1 MDDAQPMQFRG
12 GSRFWR
18 SIVSNPESR
27 ILVTGAT
34 GKVGS
39 ALVSML
45 RDNPKHE
52 VVAGVR
58 SPGKATHLMVPTA
71 HLDFDKPETLLP
83 AMEGID
89 VVFMMTGYTVDM
101 FRQSKSFVNAAKAA
115 GVKHIVHLGACGTD
129 DTQVAHWGWQQFVER
144 YIEWAGLSFTH
155 LRPDIFMQN
164 LLGYGGS
171 RPVDSGVIRHYV
183 GSARISWVDTD
194 DVAAVAAACL
204 VDIEKHAGKVY
215 RLASDVKTYYEVADE
230 ISSVIGKPFV
240 YEPRPAREFLD
251 KALAAGAD
259 HAYMYSAYENYALYS
274 EGKAPEAGAP
284 FSIMESIL
292 GRPGA
297 TWAQF
302 ADRHRAEF
310 DY

>member
-1 MDDAQPMQFRG
+1 M
-12 GSRFWR
+12 
-18 SIVSNPESR
+18 SNSTSR

-39 ALVSML
+39 ALVSLL
-45 RDNPKHE
+45 RDKPTLD

-58 SPGKATHLMVPTA
+58 SPEKAASLRVRTV
-71 HLDFDKPETLLP
+71 HLDFDRVETLRP
-83 AMEGID
+83 AMKDID
-89 VVFMMTGYTVDM
+89 TIFMMTGYTVEM
-101 FRQSKSFVNAAKAA
+101 FRQSKAFVNAAKDS

-129 DTQVAHWGWQQFVER
+129 DTQVEHWGWQQFVER
-144 YIEWAGLSFTH
+144 YIEWAGFSYTH

-171 RPVDSGVIRHYV
+171 RPVDKGVIRHYV
-183 GSARISWVDTD
+183 GDARISWIDTD

-204 VDIEKHAGKVY
+204 TDTQKHAGQVY
-215 RLASDVKTYYEVADE
+215 RLASDVKTYYEVAAE
-230 ISSVIGKPFV
+230 ISGVIGKPFV

-259 HAYMYSAYENYALYS
+259 HAYMHSAYENYALYS
-274 EGKAPEAGAP
+274 EGNEPEPGAP
-284 FSIMESIL
+284 FSIMNSIL
-292 GRPGA
+292 GRPGT

-302 ADRHRAEF
+302 AEKHRAEF